1 MGLGG
6 IPSPLFLF
14 ITMPFPTTNAT
25 QELPAI
31 NQILTSC
38 GQAPVTTLDQT
49 NPEVAIAYDTLL
61 QVSREIQ
68 AEGWTFNKEYHYEF
82 NKDNNNEI
90 LIPNNVIQIK
100 LTENAQNM
108 TYDAVR
114 RQGKLYDR
122 QNHRYTWEYSPI
134 ECDVVWYFDWID
146 LPEPIQNYITTRA
159 ATLVSGKIVG
169 DDDQYARLQQQE
181 ALARSTAL
189 EYETQQGQFTMFGH
203 PQGQQAYYQSYQPF
217 HALQR

>member
-1 MGLGG
+1 
-6 IPSPLFLF
+6 
-14 ITMPFPTTNAT
+14 MPFPTTNAT

-49 NPEVAIAYDTLL
+49 NPEVAIAYETLL

-68 AEGWTFNKEYHYEF
+68 AEGWTFNREYHYEF
-82 NKDNNNEI
+82 TKDNNNEI

-146 LPEPIQNYITTRA
+146 LPEPIQNYITSRA

-181 ALARSTAL
+181 ALARATAL

>member
-1 MGLGG
+1 
-6 IPSPLFLF
+6 
-14 ITMPFPTTNAT
+14 MPFPTTNAK

-61 QVSREIQ
+61 QVSREVQ
-68 AEGWTFNKEYHYEF
+68 SEGWTFNREYHYTDITPDV
-82 NKDNNNEI
+82 NKEI
-90 LIPNNVIQIK
+90 LIPNNIIQIK
-100 LTENAQNM
+100 LSEDSQN
-108 TYDAVR
+108 TSHDGIR
-114 RQGKLYDR
+114 RSGKLYDR
-122 QNHRYTWEYSPI
+122 QNHTYQWDYNPEFDI
-134 ECDVVWYFDWID
+134 IWYFDWID
-146 LPEPIQNYITTRA
+146 LPDPIQSYITARA

-181 ALARSTAL
+181 ALARSSAM
-189 EYETQQGQFTMFGH
+189 EYETSQGQFTMFGH
-203 PQGQQAYYQSYQPF
+203 PQGQQNYYQSYQPF

>member
-1 MGLGG
+1 
-6 IPSPLFLF
+6 
-14 ITMPFPTTNAT
+14 MPFPTTNAAE
-25 QELPAI
+25 ELPAI

-49 NPEVAIAYDTLL
+49 NPEVAIAYATLL
-61 QVSREIQ
+61 QVSREVQ
-68 AEGWTFNKEYHYEF
+68 SEGWTFNKEYHYEF

-100 LTENAQNM
+100 LSENAQNM

-134 ECDVVWYFDWID
+134 ECDVTWEFDWVD
-146 LPEPIQNYITTRA
+146 LPEPIQNYITARA
-159 ATLVSGKIVG
+159 ATLVSGRIVG
-169 DDDQYARLQQQE
+169 DDDQYTRLRAQE
-181 ALARSTAL
+181 QEMRVLAN

-203 PQGQQAYYQSYQPF
+203 PQGSQNYYQSYQPF

>member
-1 MGLGG
+1 
-6 IPSPLFLF
+6 
-14 ITMPFPTTNAT
+14 MPFPTTNAT

-61 QVSREIQ
+61 QVSREVQ
-68 AEGWTFNKEYHYEF
+68 SEGWTFNKEYHYEF
-82 NKDNNNEI
+82 NKDVNNEV
-90 LIPNNVIQIK
+90 LIPNNIIQIK
-100 LTENAQNM
+100 LTENAQNAP
-108 TYDAVR
+108 YHAVR
-114 RQGKLYDR
+114 RNGKLYDR

-134 ECDVVWYFDWID
+134 ECDVMWEFDFID
-146 LPEPIQNYITTRA
+146 LPEPVQNYIKARA

-169 DDDQYARLQQQE
+169 DNSQYQRLQQQE
-181 ALARSTAL
+181 IQQRSLAL
-189 EYETQQGQFTMFGH
+189 EYETSQGQFTMFGH
-203 PQGQQAYYQSYQPF
+203 PQDSQNFYQSYQPF